1 MMKSLLVLW
10 LTIAMMV
17 HDNILL
23 LLARIMDNVR
33 KMTMDMN
40 GTILRIIIDNVII
53 MILLKL
59 LK

>member
-53 MILLKL
+53 MILL
-59 LK
+59 